1 MAKKKKADA
10 DVPEKKKGKRG
21 KGGDVEID
29 VSTEKKG
36 KKGKKGKGG
45 DEAVAAFDPYAHLGA
60 EIDSMEKKFGLMSM
74 AVSESEDRL
83 STGLLS
89 VDTILAGGLL
99 PGGWYTFF
107 GGEQSC
113 KSTLATTCMGSIAT
127 DKEFQGIGSMFDY
140 EGSFQADYAESIFR
154 YMNHGKRIS
163 VDNVFG
169 VKDSNGWVVPPR
181 VRYYAPSVG
190 EDFYNYLAKLEKVL
204 PDLIQENGKFWY
216 IYENTKANQK
226 ALAGKYD
233 KEFFRKENKFRLPAP
248 NGMPQAIVLVD
259 SYPAMVPK
267 QTDDKDEGDKSL
279 GAQARM
285 HAANLPRVKGAMRSK
300 RIIVL
305 GINQLRDIPMAMYG
319 PTEQEPGGKALRFY
333 SDCRLKMT
341 SVSVPHAKGQFE
353 EEDTISGEGV
363 DKYRYLKCK
372 AHKNKLGGPQA
383 AEVSLR
389 IRVSDADGNA
399 SGFCRVWDAY
409 QYLKMTGQ
417 LGGNRKKLK
426 FLTGPLEGKTVSWI
440 EFKALIDGSPDLIK
454 KGCTKLKVK
463 PFRLYE
469 WCRKQVRGGEG
480 YKLLKQAIKAE
491 NTKGRQSEEVSD
503 EADDE

>member
-10 DVPEKKKGKRG
+10 EAAEPKKKKRG
-21 KGGDVEID
+21 KGKSGDVEID
-29 VSTEKKG
+29 VSAAKG
-36 KKGKKGKGG
+36 KKGKKGKG
-45 DEAVAAFDPYAHLGA
+45 EAVTLDFDPYAHLDK
-60 EIDSMEKKFGLMSM
+60 EIDAMEKKFGLTSM

-83 STGLLS
+83 STGLLT

-127 DKEFQGIGSMFDY
+127 DKEFRGRASMYDF
-140 EGSFQADYAESIFR
+140 EGSFQADYAENIFR
-154 YMNHGKRIS
+154 YMNHGKKLS

-169 VKDSNGWVVPPR
+169 VKDETGWVVPPR

-190 EDFYNYLAKLEKVL
+190 EDFYNALAKLEKIL
-204 PDLIQENGKFWY
+204 PDLIQENGKFYY

-233 KEFFRKENKFRLPAP
+233 KEFFRRENKFRIQAP
-248 NGMPQAIVLVD
+248 NGMPQAVVLVD

-267 QTDDKDEGDKSL
+267 QTDDKEEGDKSL
-279 GAQARM
+279 GSQARM

-372 AHKNKLGGPQA
+372 AQKNKLGGPQA

-389 IRVSDADGNA
+389 IRVSDENGNA

-440 EFKALIDGSPDLIK
+440 EFKALVDGSADLIK
-454 KGCTKLKVK
+454 KGCGKLKVK

-469 WCRKQVRGGEG
+469 WCRKQVRSGEG
-480 YKLLKQAIKAE
+480 YKMLKLALKAE
-491 NTKGRQSEEVSD
+491 NTKGRQADEISD

>member
-1 MAKKKKADA
+1 MAKKKVSD
-10 DVPEKKKGKRG
+10 KKTKST
-21 KGGDVEID
+21 VAID
-29 VSTEKKG
+29 VSGDKPVKVKKG
-36 KKGKKGKGG
+36 KKSK
-45 DEAVAAFDPYAHLGA
+45 EVAVGAPFNPYAHLGS

-89 VDTILAGGLL
+89 IDVNLAGGLL

-113 KSTLATTCMGSIAT
+113 KSTLATTAMGSIAT
-127 DKEFQGIGSMFDY
+127 NASFQGIGAMFDY
-140 EGSFQADYAESIFR
+140 EGSFQADYAENIFR

-169 VKDSNGWVVPPR
+169 VKDDKGWVIEPR

-190 EDFYNYLAKLEKVL
+190 EDFFNWLAKLEKVL
-204 PDLIQENGKFWY
+204 PDLIQEDKKFY
-216 IYENTKANQK
+216 FVYENTKINQE

-233 KEFFRKENKFRLPAP
+233 KEYFRRENKFRLPAP
-248 NGMPQAIVLVD
+248 NGMPQAVVLLD
-259 SYPAMVPK
+259 SYPAMVPR
-267 QTDDKDEGDKSL
+267 QTDDKEEGDKSL
-279 GAQARM
+279 GSQARM
-285 HAANLPRVKGAMRSK
+285 FAEGLKRVKGSMRTK

-319 PTEQEPGGKALRFY
+319 PTEQEPCGKAIRFF

-341 SVSVPHAKGQFE
+341 SIAIPHGKGQFE
-353 EEDTISGEGV
+353 EENTISGEGA

-372 AHKNKLGGPQA
+372 VHKNKLGGPQA
-383 AEVSLR
+383 AEISLR
-389 IRVSDADGNA
+389 IRVSDANGEA
-399 SGFCRVWDAY
+399 SGFCRVWDCY
-409 QYLKMTGQ
+409 QFLKMTGQ
-417 LGGNRKKLK
+417 IGGNRKKLK

-440 EFKALIDGSPDLIK
+440 QFKALVDGDAAMIK
-454 KGCTKLKVK
+454 KGCTHLKVK
-463 PFRLYE
+463 PFRIYE
-469 WCRKQVRGGEG
+469 ACRKQVTSGDA
-480 YKLLKQAIKAE
+480 YKMLKATIKAE
-491 NTKGRQSEEVSD
+491 NTKAKQPAEISS

>member
-1 MAKKKKADA
+1 MAKKKVSD
-10 DVPEKKKGKRG
+10 KKTKST
-21 KGGDVEID
+21 VAID
-29 VSTEKKG
+29 VSGDKPVKVKKG
-36 KKGKKGKGG
+36 KKSK
-45 DEAVAAFDPYAHLGA
+45 EVAVGAPFNPYAHLGS

-89 VDTILAGGLL
+89 IDVNLAGGLL

-113 KSTLATTCMGSIAT
+113 KSTLATTAMGSIAT
-127 DKEFQGIGSMFDY
+127 NASFQGIGAMFDY
-140 EGSFQADYAESIFR
+140 EGSFQADYAENIFR

-169 VKDSNGWVVPPR
+169 VKDDKGWVIEPR

-190 EDFYNYLAKLEKVL
+190 EDFFNWLAKLEKVL
-204 PDLIQENGKFWY
+204 PDLIQEDKKFY
-216 IYENTKANQK
+216 FVYENTKINQK

-233 KEFFRKENKFRLPAP
+233 KEYFRRENKFRLPAP
-248 NGMPQAIVLVD
+248 NGMPQAVVLLD
-259 SYPAMVPK
+259 SYPAMVPR
-267 QTDDKDEGDKSL
+267 QTDDKEEGDKSL
-279 GAQARM
+279 GSQARM
-285 HAANLPRVKGAMRSK
+285 FAEGLKRVKGSMRTK

-319 PTEQEPGGKALRFY
+319 PTEQEPCGKAIRFF

-341 SVSVPHAKGQFE
+341 SIAIPHGKGQFE
-353 EEDTISGEGV
+353 EENTISGEGA

-372 AHKNKLGGPQA
+372 VHKNKLGGPQA
-383 AEVSLR
+383 AEISLR
-389 IRVSDADGNA
+389 IRVSDANGEA
-399 SGFCRVWDAY
+399 SGFCRVWDCY
-409 QYLKMTGQ
+409 QFLKMTGQ
-417 LGGNRKKLK
+417 IGGNRKKLK

-440 EFKALIDGSPDLIK
+440 QFKALVDGDAAMIK
-454 KGCTKLKVK
+454 KGCTHLKVK
-463 PFRLYE
+463 PFRIYE
-469 WCRKQVRGGEG
+469 ACRKQVTSGDA
-480 YKLLKQAIKAE
+480 YKMLKATIKAE
-491 NTKGRQSEEVSD
+491 NTKAKQPAEISS

>member
-1 MAKKKKADA
+1 MAKKKEADA
-10 DVPEKKKGKRG
+10 EKPVNGKRGKG

-29 VSTEKKG
+29 VSTAKKG
-36 KKGKKGKGG
+36 KKGKKG
-45 DEAVAAFDPYAHLGA
+45 DVAVAFDPYAHLDA
-60 EIDSMEKKFGLMSM
+60 EIDSMEKKFGLTSM

-89 VDTILAGGLL
+89 IDVALAGGLL

-113 KSTLATTCMGSIAT
+113 KSTLATTCMGAIAT
-127 DKEFQGIGSMFDY
+127 DSTFHGKASLHDF
-140 EGSFQADYAESIFR
+140 EGSFQADYAENIFR
-154 YMNHGKRIS
+154 YMNHGKRLS

-169 VKDSNGWVVPPR
+169 VKDDKGWVIQPR

-190 EDFYNYLAKLEKVL
+190 EDFYNYLAKLEKIL
-204 PDLIQENGKFWY
+204 PDKIQENGKFY
-216 IYENTKANQK
+216 CVYENTKANQK
-226 ALAGKYD
+226 ALAGVYD
-233 KEFFRKENKFRLPAP
+233 KEYFRKTNKFRIEMPD
-248 NGMPQAIVLVD
+248 GSPQAVVLVD

-353 EEDTISGEGV
+353 EEDTITGEGV

-372 AHKNKLGGPQA
+372 VHKNKLGGPQA
-383 AEVSLR
+383 AEISLR
-389 IRVSDADGNA
+389 ICVSDADGNA
-399 SGFCRVWDAY
+399 KGFCRVWDAY
-409 QYLKMTGQ
+409 QYLKNTGQ

-454 KGCTKLKVK
+454 KGCNKFKVK

-469 WCRKQVRGGEG
+469 WCRKQVRSGEG
-480 YKLLKQAIKAE
+480 YKLLKLAIKAE
-491 NTKGRQSEEVSD
+491 NTKGRQADDISE

>member
-1 MAKKKKADA
+1 MAKKKIAEDEGKKRVRRAKGDKVVSVDA
-10 DVPEKKKGKRG
+10 PATR
-21 KGGDVEID
+21 
-29 VSTEKKG
+29 TKKG
-36 KKGKKGKGG
+36 KKSK
-45 DEAVAAFDPYAHLGA
+45 DEDAGTGFNPYAHLGV
-60 EIDSMEKKFGLMSM
+60 EIDAMEKKFGLMSM

-89 VDTILAGGLL
+89 VDTVLAGGLL

-113 KSTLATTCMGSIAT
+113 KSTMATTAMGSIAT
-127 DKEFQGIGSMFDY
+127 NATFNGIGAMFDY
-140 EGSFQADYAESIFR
+140 EGSFQADYAENIFR

-169 VKDSNGWVVPPR
+169 VKDSTGWVVQPR

-204 PDLIQENGKFWY
+204 PDLIQEDGKFYY
-216 IYENTKANQK
+216 IYENTKINQK

-233 KEFFRKENKFRLPAP
+233 KEYFRRENRFRLPAP
-248 NGMPQAIVLVD
+248 NGMPQAVILVD

-267 QTDDKDEGDKSL
+267 QTDDKDEGDRSL
-279 GAQARM
+279 GSQARM

-353 EEDTISGEGV
+353 EEDTISGEGA

-372 AHKNKLGGPQA
+372 VQKNKLGGPQA

-399 SGFCRVWDAY
+399 SGFCRVWDCY
-409 QYLKMTGQ
+409 QYLKLTGQ
-417 LGGNRKKLK
+417 IGGNRKKLK
-426 FLTGPLEGKTVSWI
+426 ILAGPFEGTTISWI
-440 EFKALIDGSPDLIK
+440 EFKALVDGDVSLIK
-454 KGCTKLKVK
+454 KGCEKLKVK
-463 PFRLYE
+463 PTRIYE
-469 WCRKQVRGGEG
+469 WCRKQVQSGDA
-480 YKLLKQAIKAE
+480 YKLLKANMKAE
-491 NTKGRQSEEVSD
+491 NTKSKQPVELSA

>member
-1 MAKKKKADA
+1 MAKKKVSD
-10 DVPEKKKGKRG
+10 KKTKST
-21 KGGDVEID
+21 VTID
-29 VSTEKKG
+29 VSGDKPVKVKKG
-36 KKGKKGKGG
+36 KKSK
-45 DEAVAAFDPYAHLGA
+45 EVAVGAPFNPYAHLGS

-89 VDTILAGGLL
+89 IDVNLAGGLL

-113 KSTLATTCMGSIAT
+113 KSTLATTAMGSIAT
-127 DKEFQGIGSMFDY
+127 NASFQGIGAMFDY
-140 EGSFQADYAESIFR
+140 EDSFQADYAENIFR

-169 VKDSNGWVVPPR
+169 VKDDKGWVIEPR

-190 EDFYNYLAKLEKVL
+190 EDFFNWLAKLEKVL
-204 PDLIQENGKFWY
+204 PDLIQEDKKFY
-216 IYENTKANQK
+216 FVYENTKINQK

-233 KEFFRKENKFRLPAP
+233 KEYFRRENKFRLPAP
-248 NGMPQAIVLVD
+248 NGMPQAVVLLD
-259 SYPAMVPK
+259 SYPAMVPR
-267 QTDDKDEGDKSL
+267 QTDDKEEGDKSL
-279 GAQARM
+279 GSQARM
-285 HAANLPRVKGAMRSK
+285 FAEGLKRVKGSMRTK

-319 PTEQEPGGKALRFY
+319 PTEQEPCGKAIRFF

-341 SVSVPHAKGQFE
+341 SIAIPHGKGQFE
-353 EEDTISGEGV
+353 EEDTISGEGA

-372 AHKNKLGGPQA
+372 VHKNKLGGPQA
-383 AEVSLR
+383 AEISLR
-389 IRVSDADGNA
+389 IRVSDANGEA
-399 SGFCRVWDAY
+399 SGFCRVWDCY
-409 QYLKMTGQ
+409 QFLKMTGQ
-417 LGGNRKKLK
+417 IGGNRKKLK

-440 EFKALIDGSPDLIK
+440 QFKALVDGDAAMIK
-454 KGCTKLKVK
+454 KGCTHLKVK
-463 PFRLYE
+463 PFRIYE
-469 WCRKQVRGGEG
+469 ACRKQVTSGDA
-480 YKLLKQAIKAE
+480 YKMLKATIKAE
-491 NTKGRQSEEVSD
+491 NTKAKQPAEISS

>member
-1 MAKKKKADA
+1 MAKKKVSD
-10 DVPEKKKGKRG
+10 KKTKST
-21 KGGDVEID
+21 VAID
-29 VSTEKKG
+29 VSGDKPVKVKKG
-36 KKGKKGKGG
+36 KKSK
-45 DEAVAAFDPYAHLGA
+45 EVAVGAPFNPYAHLGS

-89 VDTILAGGLL
+89 IDVNLAGGLL

-113 KSTLATTCMGSIAT
+113 KSTLATTAMGSIAT
-127 DKEFQGIGSMFDY
+127 NASFQGIGAMFDY
-140 EGSFQADYAESIFR
+140 EGSFQADYAENIFR

-169 VKDSNGWVVPPR
+169 VKDDKGWVIEPR

-190 EDFYNYLAKLEKVL
+190 EDFFNWLAKLEKVL
-204 PDLIQENGKFWY
+204 PDLIQEDKKFY
-216 IYENTKANQK
+216 FVYENTKINQK

-233 KEFFRKENKFRLPAP
+233 KEYFRRENKFRLPAP
-248 NGMPQAIVLVD
+248 NGMPQAVVLLD
-259 SYPAMVPK
+259 SYPAMVPR
-267 QTDDKDEGDKSL
+267 QTDDKEEGDKSL
-279 GAQARM
+279 GSQARM
-285 HAANLPRVKGAMRSK
+285 FAEGLKRVKGSMRTK

-319 PTEQEPGGKALRFY
+319 PTEQEPCGKAIRFF

-341 SVSVPHAKGQFE
+341 SIAIPHGKGQFE
-353 EEDTISGEGV
+353 EEDTISGEGA

-372 AHKNKLGGPQA
+372 VHKNKLGGPQA
-383 AEVSLR
+383 AEISLR
-389 IRVSDADGNA
+389 IRVSDANGEA
-399 SGFCRVWDAY
+399 SGFCRVWDCY
-409 QYLKMTGQ
+409 QFLKMTGQ
-417 LGGNRKKLK
+417 IGGNRKKLK

-440 EFKALIDGSPDLIK
+440 QFKALVDGDAAMIK
-454 KGCTKLKVK
+454 KGCTHLKVK
-463 PFRLYE
+463 PFRIYE
-469 WCRKQVRGGEG
+469 ACRKQVTSGDA
-480 YKLLKQAIKAE
+480 YKMLKATIKAE
-491 NTKGRQSEEVSD
+491 NTKAKQPAEISS

>member
-1 MAKKKKADA
+1 MAKKETGKS
-10 DVPEKKKGKRG
+10 KKGKA
-21 KGGDVEID
+21 KDTEEVVE
-29 VSTEKKG
+29 KKAKG
-36 KKGKKGKGG
+36 KKAKAEKELK
-45 DEAVAAFDPYAHLGA
+45 AFDPYAHLDA
-60 EIDSMEKKFGLMSM
+60 EIDSMEKKFGLTSM

-83 STGLLS
+83 STGLLT

-113 KSTLATTCMGSIAT
+113 KSTLATTCMGAIAT
-127 DKEFQGIGSMFDY
+127 DVSFNGRASLHDF
-140 EGSFQADYAESIFR
+140 EGSFQADYAENIFR
-154 YMNHGKRIS
+154 YMNHGKKIS

-169 VKDSNGWVVPPR
+169 VKDDSGWVIQPR

-190 EDFYNYLAKLEKVL
+190 EDFYNYLAKLEKIL
-204 PDLIQENGKFWY
+204 PDKIQENGKFY
-216 IYENTKANQK
+216 CVYENTKQNQK
-226 ALAGKYD
+226 ALAGHYD
-233 KEFFRKENKFRLPAP
+233 KEYFRKTNKFRIEMPD
-248 NGMPQAIVLVD
+248 GSPQAVVLVD

-267 QTDDKDEGDKSL
+267 QTDDKEEGDKSL
-279 GAQARM
+279 GSQARM

-341 SVSVPHAKGQFE
+341 SVSVPHGKGQFE
-353 EEDTISGEGV
+353 EEDTISGNGV

-389 IRVSDADGNA
+389 IRVADENGDA
-399 SGFCRVWDAY
+399 SGFCRVWDAFK
-409 QYLKMTGQ
+409 YLQMTGQ
-417 LGGNRKKLK
+417 IGGNRKKIR
-426 FLTGPLEGKTVSWI
+426 FLTGPLEGKAVSWL
-440 EFKALIDGSPDLIK
+440 EFKALIDGPTDLIK
-454 KGCTKLKVK
+454 KGCNKLGVK

-469 WCRKQVRGGEG
+469 WCRKQVRNGDG
-480 YKLLKQAIKAE
+480 YKLYKAALKVE
-491 NTKGRQSEEVSD
+491 NTKGAASESSD

>member
-1 MAKKKKADA
+1 MFVSEIKMAKKKKVAEET
-10 DVPEKKKGKRG
+10 V
-21 KGGDVEID
+21 D
-29 VSTEKKG
+29 VSGDAAPKKKG
-36 KKGKKGKGG
+36 KKGKA
-45 DEAVAAFDPYAHLGA
+45 EAVDQGFNPYAHLGS
-60 EIDSMEKKFGLMSM
+60 EIDAMEKKFGLMSM

-113 KSTLATTCMGSIAT
+113 KSTLATTAMGSIAT
-127 DKEFQGIGSMFDY
+127 NKDFQGIGSMFDY
-140 EGSFQADYAESIFR
+140 EGSFQADYAENIFK

-169 VKDSNGWVVPPR
+169 VKDSTGWIVPPR

-204 PDLIQENGKFWY
+204 PDLIQEDGKFYY

-233 KEFFRKENKFRLPAP
+233 KEFFRRENKFRLEAP
-248 NGMPQAIVLVD
+248 NGMPQAVVLVD

-440 EFKALIDGSPDLIK
+440 EFKALIDGSNDLIK
-454 KGCTKLKVK
+454 KGCNKLKVK

-469 WCRKQVRGGEG
+469 WCRKQVSNGEA
-480 YKLLKQAIKAE
+480 YKMLKQAIKAE
-491 NTKGRQSEEVSD
+491 NTKSKAGAEVSD

>member
-1 MAKKKKADA
+1 MAKKKVSD
-10 DVPEKKKGKRG
+10 KKTKST
-21 KGGDVEID
+21 VAID
-29 VSTEKKG
+29 VSGDKPVKVKKG
-36 KKGKKGKGG
+36 KKSK
-45 DEAVAAFDPYAHLGA
+45 EVAVGAPFNPYAHLGS

-89 VDTILAGGLL
+89 IDVNLAGGLL

-113 KSTLATTCMGSIAT
+113 KSTLATTAMGSIAT
-127 DKEFQGIGSMFDY
+127 NASFQGIGAMFDY
-140 EGSFQADYAESIFR
+140 EGSFQADYAENIFR

-169 VKDSNGWVVPPR
+169 VKDDKGWVIEPR

-190 EDFYNYLAKLEKVL
+190 EDFFNWLAKLEKVL
-204 PDLIQENGKFWY
+204 PDLIQEDKKFY
-216 IYENTKANQK
+216 FVYENTKINQK

-233 KEFFRKENKFRLPAP
+233 KEYFRRENKFRLPAP
-248 NGMPQAIVLVD
+248 NGMPQAVVLLD
-259 SYPAMVPK
+259 SYPAMVPR
-267 QTDDKDEGDKSL
+267 QTDDKEEGDKSL
-279 GAQARM
+279 GSQARM
-285 HAANLPRVKGAMRSK
+285 FAEGLKRVKGSMRTK

-319 PTEQEPGGKALRFY
+319 PTEQEPCGKAIRFF

-341 SVSVPHAKGQFE
+341 SIAIPHGKGQFE
-353 EEDTISGEGV
+353 EEDTISGEGA

-372 AHKNKLGGPQA
+372 VHKNKLGGPQA
-383 AEVSLR
+383 AEISLR
-389 IRVSDADGNA
+389 IRVSDANGEA
-399 SGFCRVWDAY
+399 SGFCRVWDCY
-409 QYLKMTGQ
+409 QFLKMTGQ
-417 LGGNRKKLK
+417 IGGNRKKLK

-440 EFKALIDGSPDLIK
+440 QFKALVDGDAAMIK
-454 KGCTKLKVK
+454 KGCTRLKVK
-463 PFRLYE
+463 PFRIYE
-469 WCRKQVRGGEG
+469 ACRKQVTSGDA
-480 YKLLKQAIKAE
+480 YKMLKATIKAE
-491 NTKGRQSEEVSD
+491 NTKAKQPAEISS

>member
-1 MAKKKKADA
+1 MAKKKAAIEDGKKKKRGVAVI
-10 DVPEKKKGKRG
+10 DVSEPATKGRKKKKGDA
-21 KGGDVEID
+21 GGE
-29 VSTEKKG
+29 
-36 KKGKKGKGG
+36 
-45 DEAVAAFDPYAHLGA
+45 VAPFNPYAHLGV
-60 EIDSMEKKFGLMSM
+60 EIDAMEKKFGLTSM

-89 VDTILAGGLL
+89 IDVNLAGGLL

-113 KSTLATTCMGSIAT
+113 KSTLATTAMGSIAT
-127 DKEFQGIGSMFDY
+127 NQEFMGIGAMFDY
-140 EGSFQADYAESIFR
+140 EGSFQADYAESIFK

-169 VKDSNGWVVPPR
+169 VKDEKGWVIPPR
-181 VRYYAPSVG
+181 VRYYAPIVG
-190 EDFYNYLAKLEKVL
+190 EDFYNWLAKLEKTL
-204 PDLIQENGKFWY
+204 PDLIQEDGKFY
-216 IYENTKANQK
+216 FLYENTKINQK

-233 KEFFRKENKFRLPAP
+233 KEFFRRENKFRLPAP
-248 NGMPQAIVLVD
+248 NGMPQAVVLLD

-279 GAQARM
+279 GSQARM

-353 EEDTISGEGV
+353 EEDTISGEGA

-372 AHKNKLGGPQA
+372 VHKNKLGGPQA
-383 AEVSLR
+383 AEISLR
-389 IRVSDADGNA
+389 ICVSDADGNA
-399 SGFCRVWDAY
+399 KGFCRVWDCY

-426 FLTGPLEGKTVSWI
+426 FLTGPLEGLTVTWLN
-440 EFKALIDGSPDLIK
+440 FKALVDGDAAMIK
-454 KGCTKLKVK
+454 KGCTIMKVK
-463 PFRLYE
+463 PFRIYE
-469 WCRKQVRGGEG
+469 WCRKQVRAGEG
-480 YKLLKQAIKAE
+480 YKLLKANIKAE
-491 NTKGRQSEEVSD
+491 NTKSKQAVISSD

>member
-1 MAKKKKADA
+1 MAKKKVSD
-10 DVPEKKKGKRG
+10 KKTKSTVAIVVS
-21 KGGDVEID
+21 GDKPVK
-29 VSTEKKG
+29 VKKG
-36 KKGKKGKGG
+36 KKSK
-45 DEAVAAFDPYAHLGA
+45 EVAVGAPFNPYAHLGS

-89 VDTILAGGLL
+89 IDVNLAGGLL

-113 KSTLATTCMGSIAT
+113 KSTLATTAMGSIAT
-127 DKEFQGIGSMFDY
+127 NASFQGIGAMFDY
-140 EGSFQADYAESIFR
+140 EGSFQADYAENIFR

-169 VKDSNGWVVPPR
+169 VKDDKGWVIEPR

-190 EDFYNYLAKLEKVL
+190 EDFFNWLAKLEKVL
-204 PDLIQENGKFWY
+204 PDLIQEDKKFY
-216 IYENTKANQK
+216 FVYENTKINQK

-233 KEFFRKENKFRLPAP
+233 KEYFRRENKFRLPAP
-248 NGMPQAIVLVD
+248 NGMPQAVVLLD
-259 SYPAMVPK
+259 SYPAMVPR
-267 QTDDKDEGDKSL
+267 QTDDKEEGDKSL
-279 GAQARM
+279 GSQARM
-285 HAANLPRVKGAMRSK
+285 FAEGLKRVKGSMRTK

-319 PTEQEPGGKALRFY
+319 PTEQEPCGKAIRFF

-341 SVSVPHAKGQFE
+341 SIAIPHGKGQFE
-353 EEDTISGEGV
+353 EEDTISGEGA

-372 AHKNKLGGPQA
+372 VHKNKLGGPQA
-383 AEVSLR
+383 AEISLR
-389 IRVSDADGNA
+389 IRVSDANGEA
-399 SGFCRVWDAY
+399 SGFCRVWDCY
-409 QYLKMTGQ
+409 QFLKMTGQ
-417 LGGNRKKLK
+417 IGGNRKKLK

-440 EFKALIDGSPDLIK
+440 QFKALVDGDAAMIK
-454 KGCTKLKVK
+454 KGCTHLKVK
-463 PFRLYE
+463 PFRIYE
-469 WCRKQVRGGEG
+469 ACRKQVTSGDA
-480 YKLLKQAIKAE
+480 YKMLKATIKAE
-491 NTKGRQSEEVSD
+491 NTKAKQPAEISS

>member
-1 MAKKKKADA
+1 MAKKKE
-10 DVPEKKKGKRG
+10 DVAPEKGKRRRSR
-21 KGGDVEID
+21 KSAPEAEAPVK
-29 VSTEKKG
+29 EKKG
-36 KKGKKGKGG
+36 KKAKKGSVVDGG
-45 DEAVAAFDPYAHLGA
+45 FDPYAHLSA
-60 EIDSMEKKFGLMSM
+60 SIDGMEKKFGLLSM

-83 STGLLS
+83 STGLLTI
-89 VDTILAGGLL
+89 DTILAGGLL

-113 KSTLATTCMGSIAT
+113 KSTLATTCMGSIST
-127 DKEFQGIGSMFDY
+127 DNEFRGVGSMFDY
-140 EGSFQADYAESIFR
+140 EGSFQADYAENIFR
-154 YMNHGKRIS
+154 YMNSGKRLS

-169 VKDSNGWVVPPR
+169 IKDDTGWVVQPR

-190 EDFYNYLAKLEKVL
+190 EDFYNYLAKLEKLL

-216 IYENTKANQK
+216 IYENTKINQK

-233 KEFFRKENKFRLPAP
+233 KEFFRRENKFRLPAP
-248 NGMPQAIVLVD
+248 NGMPQAVILVD

-279 GAQARM
+279 GSQARM

-319 PTEQEPGGKALRFY
+319 PSEQEPGGKALRFY
-333 SDCRLKMT
+333 SDCRLRMT

-353 EEDTISGEGV
+353 EEDTISGDGV

-372 AHKNKLGGPQA
+372 AIKNKLGGPQA
-383 AEVSLR
+383 AEISLR
-389 IRVSDADGNA
+389 ICVSDEDGNA
-399 SGFCRVWDAY
+399 KGFCRVWDAY

-417 LGGNRKKLK
+417 LGGNRKKIK
-426 FLTGPLEGKTVSWI
+426 FLTGPLEGKAVSWV
-440 EFKALIDGSPDLIK
+440 EFKALIDGDVAIIK

-469 WCRKQVRGGEG
+469 WCRKQVRSGEA
-480 YKLLKQAIKAE
+480 YKMLKAAIKLE
-491 NTKGRQSEEVSD
+491 STTSRKGAAISEDAD
-503 EADDE
+503 EE

>member
-1 MAKKKKADA
+1 MAKKTAVD
-10 DVPEKKKGKRG
+10 EKKKKS
-21 KGGDVEID
+21 KSVAID
-29 VSTEKKG
+29 VSGDKPVSVKG
-36 KKGKKGKGG
+36 KKGKKSK
-45 DEAVAAFDPYAHLGA
+45 ELAPSELFNPYAHLGG

-89 VDTILAGGLL
+89 IDVQLAGGLL

-113 KSTLATTCMGSIAT
+113 KSTLATTAMGSIAT
-127 DKEFQGIGSMFDY
+127 NAAFQGIGAMFDY
-140 EGSFQADYAESIFR
+140 EGSFQADYAENIFR

-169 VKDSNGWVVPPR
+169 VKDDTGWVIPPR

-190 EDFYNYLAKLEKVL
+190 EDFFNWLAKLEKVL
-204 PDLIQENGKFWY
+204 PDLIQEDKKFY
-216 IYENTKANQK
+216 FVYENTKVNQK

-233 KEFFRKENKFRLPAP
+233 KEYFRRENKFRLPAP
-248 NGMPQAIVLVD
+248 NGMPQAVVLLD
-259 SYPAMVPK
+259 SYPAMVPR
-267 QTDDKDEGDKSL
+267 QTDDKEEGDKSL
-279 GAQARM
+279 GSQARM
-285 HAANLPRVKGAMRSK
+285 FAEGLKRVKGSMRTK

-319 PTEQEPGGKALRFY
+319 PTEQEPCGKAIRFF

-341 SVSVPHAKGQFE
+341 SIAIPHGKGQFE
-353 EEDTISGEGV
+353 EEDTISGEGS

-372 AHKNKLGGPQA
+372 VHKNKLGGPQA
-383 AEVSLR
+383 AEISLR

-399 SGFCRVWDAY
+399 SGFCRVWDCY
-409 QYLKMTGQ
+409 QFLKVTGQ
-417 LGGNRKKLK
+417 IGGNRKKLK
-426 FLTGPLEGKTVSWI
+426 FLTGPLEGVTVSWI
-440 EFKALIDGSPDLIK
+440 QFKALVDGDAAMIK
-454 KGCTKLKVK
+454 KGCEKLKVK
-463 PFRLYE
+463 PFRVYE
-469 WCRKQVRGGEG
+469 WCRKQVTDGTA
-480 YKLLKQAIKAE
+480 YKALKATIKAE
-491 NTKGRQSEEVSD
+491 NTKSKQPAEISS

>member
-1 MAKKKKADA
+1 MAKKKVSD
-10 DVPEKKKGKRG
+10 KKTKST
-21 KGGDVEID
+21 VAID
-29 VSTEKKG
+29 VSGDKPVKVKKG
-36 KKGKKGKGG
+36 KKSK
-45 DEAVAAFDPYAHLGA
+45 EVAVSAPFNPYAHLGS

-89 VDTILAGGLL
+89 IDVNLAGGLL

-113 KSTLATTCMGSIAT
+113 KSTLATTAMGSIAT
-127 DKEFQGIGSMFDY
+127 NASFQGIGAMFDY
-140 EGSFQADYAESIFR
+140 EGSFQADYAENIFR

-169 VKDSNGWVVPPR
+169 VKDDKGWVIEPR

-190 EDFYNYLAKLEKVL
+190 EDFFNWLAKLEKVL
-204 PDLIQENGKFWY
+204 PDLIQEDKKFY
-216 IYENTKANQK
+216 FVYENTKINQK

-233 KEFFRKENKFRLPAP
+233 KEYFRRENKFRLPAP
-248 NGMPQAIVLVD
+248 NGMPQAVVLLD
-259 SYPAMVPK
+259 SYPAMVPR
-267 QTDDKDEGDKSL
+267 QTDDKEEGDKSL
-279 GAQARM
+279 GSQARM
-285 HAANLPRVKGAMRSK
+285 FAEGLKRVKGSMRTK

-319 PTEQEPGGKALRFY
+319 PTEQEPCGKAIRFF

-341 SVSVPHAKGQFE
+341 SIAIPHGKGQFE
-353 EEDTISGEGV
+353 EEDTISGEGA

-372 AHKNKLGGPQA
+372 VHKNKLGGPQA
-383 AEVSLR
+383 AEISLR
-389 IRVSDADGNA
+389 IRVSDANGEA
-399 SGFCRVWDAY
+399 SGFCRVWDCY
-409 QYLKMTGQ
+409 QFLKMTGQ
-417 LGGNRKKLK
+417 IGGNRKKLK

-440 EFKALIDGSPDLIK
+440 QFKALVDGDAAMIK
-454 KGCTKLKVK
+454 KGCTHLKVK
-463 PFRLYE
+463 PFRIYE
-469 WCRKQVRGGEG
+469 ACRKQVTSGDA
-480 YKLLKQAIKAE
+480 YKMLKATIKAE
-491 NTKGRQSEEVSD
+491 NTKAKQPAEISS

>member
-1 MAKKKKADA
+1 MAKKEKAVKEKKAKKTKEVTIA
-10 DVPEKKKGKRG
+10 PVKEKKAKKNSREE
-21 KGGDVEID
+21 GDAP
-29 VSTEKKG
+29 S
-36 KKGKKGKGG
+36 
-45 DEAVAAFDPYAHLGA
+45 FDPYAHLDG
-60 EIDSMEKKFGLMSM
+60 EIDAMEKKFGLTSM

-83 STGLLS
+83 STGLLT

-113 KSTLATTCMGSIAT
+113 KSTMATTCMGSIAT
-127 DKEFQGIGSMFDY
+127 NVDFKGRASMHDF
-140 EGSFQADYAESIFR
+140 EGSFQADYAENIFR

-169 VKDSNGWVVPPR
+169 VKDETGWVIQPR

-190 EDFYNYLAKLEKVL
+190 EDFYNYLAKLEKLL
-204 PDLIQENGKFWY
+204 PDLLQENGKFY
-216 IYENTKANQK
+216 YVYENTKINQK

-233 KEFFRKENKFRLPAP
+233 KEFFRRENKFRLPAP
-248 NGMPQAIVLVD
+248 NGMPQAVVLVD

-279 GAQARM
+279 GSQARM

-353 EEDTISGEGV
+353 EEDTISGLGV

-389 IRVSDADGNA
+389 IRVADENGDA
-399 SGFCRVWDAY
+399 SGFCRVWDAFK
-409 QYLKMTGQ
+409 YLQMTGQ
-417 LGGNRKKLK
+417 IGGNRKKIK
-426 FLTGPLEGKTVSWI
+426 FLTGPLEGKSVSWI
-440 EFKALIDGSPDLIK
+440 EFKALIDGPNDLIK
-454 KGCTKLKVK
+454 KGCAKLKVK

-469 WCRKQVRGGEG
+469 WCRKQVRNREG
-480 YKLLKQAIKAE
+480 YKLYKAALKLE
-491 NTKGRQSEEVSD
+491 NTKGASSVESSD